1 MNENASLR
9 KEIGFK
15 EALSIAIGQCIG
27 TGIMAMTGQA
37 IGYTGRGV
45 VFAFIIAAFLTIM
58 LYFPTAVM
66 GSTLPATGGA
76 YMYSSRLLSPRWG
89 ILYVLIF
96 LTYNV
101 TLSMYAISFADYMQS
116 LIPDIPFKLVAVGL
130 LTLFYVINLVG
141 IKSAAMVQKIM
152 VIVLLSAFALFIVY
166 GIPQVDISGFTADN
180 VAPNGIVGLMTASAL
195 MTFAVSGGNVIAN
208 MGGEMKNPGRDI
220 PVCMILATVI
230 VAIFYSFVGLVA
242 SGVLPWQ
249 EVANQNLSEV
259 ARTVLPGPLY
269 TYFIVGSALFA
280 IATTLNSVFGW
291 VTKPLLAAASDGYLP
306 VVLSRVNS
314 RFGTPHVLLTMFYL
328 IGVIPVIFDISLAT
342 VSTYGT
348 GISIVL
354 TLMPIAAST
363 QLHKRYPEACK
374 KAFFILKPRAMNIMA
389 VVAFAMAIL
398 QIFLLFRNLHISI
411 IVGAMLYICVA
422 FGLSVFLEKRVG
434 KQVYSGD
441 ADKDF

>member
-1 MNENASLR
+1 M
-9 KEIGFK
+9 
-15 EALSIAIGQCIG
+15 
-27 TGIMAMTGQA
+27 
-37 IGYTGRGV
+37 
-45 VFAFIIAAFLTIM
+45 
-58 LYFPTAVM
+58 
-66 GSTLPATGGA
+66 
-76 YMYSSRLLSPRWG
+76 
-89 ILYVLIF
+89 
-96 LTYNV
+96 
-101 TLSMYAISFADYMQS
+101 
-116 LIPDIPFKLVAVGL
+116 
-130 LTLFYVINLVG
+130 
-141 IKSAAMVQKIM
+141 
-152 VIVLLSAFALFIVY
+152 
-166 GIPQVDISGFTADN
+166 
-180 VAPNGIVGLMTASAL
+180 
-195 MTFAVSGGNVIAN
+195 
-208 MGGEMKNPGRDI
+208 
-220 PVCMILATVI
+220 
-230 VAIFYSFVGLVA
+230 
-242 SGVLPWQ
+242 
-249 EVANQNLSEV
+249 
-259 ARTVLPGPLY
+259 
-269 TYFIVGSALFA
+269 
-280 IATTLNSVFGW
+280 FGW

-411 IVGAMLYICVA
+411 IVGAMLYICAA